1 MYCRAHQA
9 LPSKPKIIQTGQE
22 LMEEWIYLH
31 GLVGLRE
38 MGHILHYISTTR
50 TGMSKRKMALNSA
63 LRIGVFIDLEKV
75 LTVEEG
81 VCRWRFKNREIGHV
95 FDYSSTA
102 RPRESKRRTGL
113 KSARQIGVSTI
124 SKDVLTVD
132 EGVCGWIFK
141 NREIGNVFNYSSI
154 ANANSSKR

>member
-9 LPSKPKIIQTGQE
+9 LPSKPNIIQTGQE
-22 LMEEWIYLH
+22 LMEQWIYLH

-50 TGMSKRKMALNSA
+50 TCMSKRTMALNLA
-63 LRIGVFIDLEKV
+63 LRIGLFIHLEEV
-75 LTVEEG
+75 LIVEEG
-81 VCRWRFKNREIGHV
+81 VCGWRFKNREIGHV
-95 FDYSSTA
+95 SCYISTTW
-102 RPRESKRRTGL
+102 PRTSKQITPSDLAHR
-113 KSARQIGVSTI
+113 IGVSTI

-141 NREIGNVFNYSSI
+141 NREIGHVFDYSS
-154 ANANSSKR
+154 